1 MAQVDR
7 ARSTLQ
13 AANEQLSEARG
24 LLGKP
29 KQEAPKEPEEKGL
42 FDRVKDAVS
51 NVSLSDVGHTVLDL
65 AGLVPVLGAPA
76 DGINAVWYA
85 AEGDWVNAGLS
96 ATGMIPIAGEA
107 ATAAKLG
114 NRAVDAVRG
123 ADEAVDAARATDT
136 TRAADTPEGSRNPD
150 TSSSRGGRPFMRE
163 QFRTIAEIVERE
175 GSHPLEFLVDSE
187 KGNWRSR
194 THLSMDDLGVQAGHL
209 ESRHGLQPGDSERFA
224 VEDAYFNQSDNWGK
238 GGEQGGVI
246 YNKSAVDIG
255 GIPVEKRTA
264 LMWEELG
271 YLPKGS
277 VSNAP
282 PHPGWSKPR

>member
-1 MAQVDR
+1 MSLMAQVDR

-42 FDRVKDAVS
+42 FDKFKDTVS

-114 NRAVDAVRG
+114 IRATDAVRG
-123 ADEAVDAARATDT
+123 ADDAVDAARA
-136 TRAADTPEGSRNPD
+136 ADNATGNAVREGIYEFPATSGKPYVGQSGNIDGRLEQHIRSGKLAPEELPN
-150 TSSSRGGRPFMRE
+150 
-163 QFRTIAEIVERE
+163 VERTE
-175 GSHPLEFLVDSE
+175 V
-187 KGNWRSR
+187 
-194 THLSMDDLGVQAGHL
+194 LG
-209 ESRHGLQPGDSERFA
+209 
-224 VEDAYFNQSDNWGK
+224 GK
-238 GGEQGGVI
+238 TNREVAEQRRI
-246 YNKSAVDIG
+246 DELG
-255 GIPVEKRTA
+255 GIENLDNKINPIGPKRRH
-264 LMWEELG
+264 LLG
-271 YLPKGS
+271 E
-277 VSNAP
+277 
-282 PHPGWSKPR
+282 W